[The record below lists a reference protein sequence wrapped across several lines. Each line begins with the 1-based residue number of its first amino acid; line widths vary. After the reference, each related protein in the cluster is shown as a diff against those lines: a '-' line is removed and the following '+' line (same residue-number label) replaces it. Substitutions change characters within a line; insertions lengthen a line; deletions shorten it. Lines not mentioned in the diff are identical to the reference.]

1 MTTTTMTHS
10 PAAPL
15 TVADGLSPQLQRHID
30 RTLAADRKGGEALW
44 EKACAVADARADAQH
59 GEWGRYLEA
68 TKQNERAAQRLVSIA
83 ERGRAES
90 RFRDA
95 VITGFLSFSV
105 AALTSQADDQLLTTL
120 MESPTPPTRYE
131 AQALIAN
138 PTPVSGLPLAPPV
151 VPAAVPLDQLTEPL
165 TEEEY
170 FDLSWLG
177 GFESDQTADRFTP
190 AGFRLVTLTDTRHP
204 DGWTPTTRSVGTWR
218 HDLAQLRTEAE
229 RKAERKAAQQAHAP
243 RPKLPVTAP
252 IPVVTVPVE
261 CMHCG
266 YAKLSTR
273 HHCGSCYLLIEAQK
287 WTAGSEDMRWRL
299 KAAERATEKMPE
311 ELRRARV
318 AEIRSVAEANHID
331 IDVPV
336 IAAPF
341 KVREEAPVAPVA
353 KAEADPRQVLLAH
366 GAALLA
372 VLIEH
377 CSEPEQR
384 LLLALFDGEYLI
396 PGQDEVWL
404 AGHILLGNLPTPTL
418 RWIET
423 GKEDSA

>member
-1 MTTTTMTHS
+1 MTTTTMTRS

-15 TVADGLSPQLQRHID
+15 VADGLSPQLQRHID

-105 AALTSQADDQLLTTL
+105 AALTSQADDQLLSTL

-138 PTPVSGLPLAPPV
+138 PTPVSGLP
-151 VPAAVPLDQLTEPL
+151 PADPL
-165 TEEEY
+165 TAPLTKEEY

-218 HDLAQLRTEAE
+218 HDLAQLRAEAE
-229 RKAERKAAQQAHAP
+229 RKAERKALQQAHAP
-243 RPKLPVTAP
+243 RPTADPVAAP
-252 IPVVTVPVE
+252 RA

-299 KAAERATEKMPE
+299 KQAEQATEEMPE

-331 IDVPV
+331 IDAPV
-336 IAAPF
+336 IAAPI
-341 KVREEAPVAPVA
+341 KVREEAPVAPIS
-353 KAEADPRQVLLAH
+353 KAVSRPVLLAH
-366 GAALLA
+366 CEALLSG
-372 VLIEH
+372 LIERS
-377 CSEPEQR
+377 SESEQR
-384 LLLALFDGEYLI
+384 LLLVLCGGEYLE
-396 PGQDEVWL
+396 PGADAVWNV
-404 AGHILLGNLPTPTL
+404 AFRLLEDRHDFEL

-423 GKEDSA
+423 GEEDSA

>member
-1 MTTTTMTHS
+1 MTTTMTRS

-59 GEWGRYLEA
+59 GEWGTYLEA
-68 TKQNERAAQRLVSIA
+68 TQQNERAAQRLVSIA

-120 MESPTPPTRYE
+120 MKSPTPPTRYE

-138 PTPVSGLPLAPPV
+138 PTPVSDLP
-151 VPAAVPLDQLTEPL
+151 PANSLTDPL

-177 GFESDQTADRFTP
+177 GFESDQTEDRFTP
-190 AGFRLVTLTDTRHP
+190 LGIRLVTLIDTRHP
-204 DGWTPTTRSVGTWR
+204 DGWTPNTRSVGTWR
-218 HDLAQLRTEAE
+218 NDLTHLRAEAE
-229 RKAERKAAQQAHAP
+229 RKAARKAAQQAHAP
-243 RPKLPVTAP
+243 RPKTPVAAP
-252 IPVVTVPVE
+252 SG
-261 CMHCG
+261 CKHCG
-266 YAKLSTR
+266 HAELCTPDY
-273 HHCGSCYLLIEAQK
+273 CGSCYLLNEAQNLE
-287 WTAGSEDMRWRL
+287 AGSEEMRWRL
-299 KAAERATEKMPE
+299 YQAAQATRTMPE
-311 ELRRARV
+311 DLRRARM
-318 AEIRSVAEANHID
+318 AEIQAVADANQID
-331 IDVPV
+331 LDAPGIV
-336 IAAPF
+336 APF
-341 KVREEAPVAPVA
+341 KVPEAAPVAPVA
-353 KAEADPRQVLLAH
+353 KAVSRPVLLAH
-366 GAALLA
+366 CEALLSG
-372 VLIEH
+372 LIER
-377 CSEPEQR
+377 SSAPEQR
-384 LLLALFDGEYLI
+384 LLLVLCGGEYLA
-396 PGQDEVWL
+396 PGADAVWNV
-404 AGHILLGNLPTPTL
+404 AFRLLEDRHDFEL